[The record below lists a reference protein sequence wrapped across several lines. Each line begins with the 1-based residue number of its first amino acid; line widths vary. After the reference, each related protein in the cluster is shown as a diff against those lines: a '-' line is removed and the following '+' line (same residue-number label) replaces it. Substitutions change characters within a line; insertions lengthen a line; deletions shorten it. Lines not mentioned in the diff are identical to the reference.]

1 MLPASL
7 RKSDGGFCPRL
18 KRVVLSAVSALP
30 VAGLVACGP
39 GTAEPPP
46 EDAPLAA
53 CGPFISGLSGQ
64 PVVAEVTADG
74 GQRATLCLPR
84 HASEPS
90 EPRGSLSFAEPLSG
104 LSRLAVTPLSRP
116 LRVRL
121 AQPVGPRG
129 LDITLTL
136 EPSLRMATAETR
148 ASWLR
153 HAVVVGRF
161 GQAGLS
167 YLPVENLTFSP
178 SLRSPQVRFHLPGHG
193 IAPLAAPGELGD
205 VVTLALALP
214 EAAAQPAPAPRF
226 SYRAIGGVSMGGIGA
241 SMQFFRR
248 PDWFDAIGVMGADPG
263 PDLTYAQNF
272 IREFFFGGF
281 CEDNDPACPSSREPL
296 AGQGEITG
304 TFDAMPIQR
313 GEGIGLTLR
322 RSLYLRANRDLV
334 RALGNWAY
342 YNPADPYLP
351 PGVPASTLAQTPE
364 QACQNPVVLPGKDR
378 DAGAKPFYD
387 GRFNREGRL
396 DVLTFCDGGEVD
408 GQPGVYDP
416 SKPQRDP
423 TQILLAVDVNGN
435 GRRDFGEPVLVQST
449 EPFRDVG
456 IDGIPSRM
464 EPGFDPVRNPDPA
477 GDDYHYLKNP
487 GGTEGNFRFDRGEPY
502 TDSGLDGVTGSGCE
516 IDTGVP
522 GCFDHGEGNG
532 RFDLSPGLGRW
543 LAHDPRS
550 LMTPDAL
557 SPPHGK
563 YANKAIYYDAGI
575 RDFFNAHVAT
585 GSLYGEL
592 ANLRHSVRLFAGFP
606 ALVGRAP
613 ADEPR
618 FDAASVPW
626 SSLGS
631 YVFVR
636 YGNPELSEQEAAATG
651 DGRHA
656 GSVAQVVHRA
666 VSLFGFLLS
675 RWPDGD
681 TSLQSADDPR
691 LLPKPQTLVQTNG
704 RSTPYSIV
712 LPPGYFEPANAGV
725 RYPVIYFGHGYG
737 MAPEELGRQIGS
749 LIHGFMSNPDPAR
762 RLPKA
767 VLVFLDG
774 VCRPGG
780 EVPRAPLDAMGDLCE
795 EGGFYTDHPLGT
807 YKGEA
812 MLIELDAAL
821 RKQYRLKD
829 PMP

>member
-1 MLPASL
+1 MLPAFF
-7 RKSDGGFCPRL
+7 RKSDGTAGRRL
-18 KRVVLSAVSALP
+18 TLAFLSLVSTLP
-30 VAGLVACGP
+30 LACGP
-39 GTAEPPP
+39 GTAEPPG
-46 EDAPLAA
+46 DDMPLAA
-53 CGPFISGLSGQ
+53 CGPAIAGLASQ
-64 PVVAEVTADG
+64 PITVEVTADG

-84 HASEPS
+84 HASDPA
-90 EPRGSLSFAEPLSG
+90 EPRGSLSFGETLPTLSS
-104 LSRLAVTPLSRP
+104 LVVTPLSRT
-116 LRVRL
+116 LRLRL

-136 EPSLRMATAETR
+136 DAAFRMADAETR
-148 ASWLR
+148 ARWQR

-161 GQAGLS
+161 GQAPIG

-193 IAPLAAPGELGD
+193 IAPLAAPGDLGD
-205 VVTLALALP
+205 VVTLALVLP
-214 EAAAQPAPAPRF
+214 AAASQPPPSRF

-272 IREFFFGGF
+272 IHEFFFGGF
-281 CEDNDPACPSSREPL
+281 CEENDPACPPSRAPL

-351 PGVPASTLAQTPE
+351 PGVPASTLQQTPE
-364 QACQNPVVLPGKDR
+364 QACQNPIVLAGTDR
-378 DAGAKPFYD
+378 DPRAKPFYD
-387 GRFNREGRL
+387 GRFNRDGSL
-396 DVLTFCDGGEVD
+396 DVITFCDGGEVD
-408 GQPGVYDP
+408 SQPGVYDP
-416 SKPQRDP
+416 AKPQRDP
-423 TQILLAVDVNGN
+423 TQILLAVDSNGN

-456 IDGIPSRM
+456 IDGIPSTM
-464 EPGFDPVRNPDPA
+464 EPGYDPVKNPDPA

-487 GGTEGNFRFDRGEPY
+487 GGTEANFRFDRGEPY
-502 TDSGLDGVTGSGCE
+502 SDSGLDGVTGKGCE
-516 IDTGVP
+516 IDTGMT

-532 RFDLSPGLGRW
+532 RFDMSPGLARW
-543 LAHDPRS
+543 LSHDPRS

-563 YANKAIYYDAGI
+563 YAGKAIYYDAGI

-585 GSLYGEL
+585 SSLFGEL

-626 SSLGS
+626 ANLGS
-631 YVFVR
+631 HLFVR
-636 YGNPELSEQEAAATG
+636 YGNPEISEQEAAATG

-656 GSVAQVVHRA
+656 GSVAQVVQRA

-681 TSLQSADDPR
+681 TSLQSADDAR
-691 LLPKPQTLVQTNG
+691 LLPKPQTFVQKNG

-712 LPPGYFEPANAGV
+712 LPPGYFEPQNAGV

-737 MAPEELGRQIGS
+737 MAPEDLGRQIGS
-749 LIHGFMSNPDPAR
+749 LIHGFMSNSDPAR

-780 EVPRAPLDAMGDLCE
+780 DVPRAPLDAMGDLCE

-807 YKGEA
+807 YKGEQ
-812 MLIELDAAL
+812 MLIELDAML
-821 RKQYRLKD
+821 RQMYRLKE

>member
-1 MLPASL
+1 MTDPPA
-7 RKSDGGFCPRL
+7 
-18 KRVVLSAVSALP
+18 
-30 VAGLVACGP
+30 
-39 GTAEPPP
+39 
-46 EDAPLAA
+46 EDTPLAA
-53 CGPFISGLSGQ
+53 CGPAIAGLAS
-64 PVVAEVTADG
+64 PAVVTEVTGDG
-74 GQRATLCLPR
+74 DTRATLCLPR
-84 HASEPS
+84 HASDPGD
-90 EPRGSLSFAEPLSG
+90 PRGSLSFVEPLPG
-104 LSRLAVTPLSRP
+104 LSSLSMTALSRT
-116 LRVRL
+116 LRLRL

-129 LDITLTL
+129 LDVTLDL
-136 EPSLRMATAETR
+136 DEAFRSARAEDR
-148 ASWLR
+148 ARWQR

-161 GQAGLS
+161 GSAPAS
-167 YLPVENLTFSP
+167 VLPVENLTFGL
-178 SLRSPQVRFHLPGHG
+178 SLRHPQVRFHLPGHG
-193 IAPLAAPGELGD
+193 IAPLSPPGELGD
-205 VVTLALALP
+205 VLTLALALP
-214 EAAAQPAPAPRF
+214 QAATQPAAPTRF
-226 SYRAIGGVSMGGIGA
+226 RYRAIGGVSMGGIGA

-248 PDWFDAIGVMGADPG
+248 PDWFDAVGVMGADPG

-272 IREFFFGGF
+272 IHEFFFGGF
-281 CEDNDPACPSSREPL
+281 CENNDPSCPPSRAPL
-296 AGQGEITG
+296 SGQGEITG

-351 PGVPASTLAQTPE
+351 PGVPVSTLSQTPE
-364 QACQNPVVLPGKDR
+364 QACQNPVVLPGSDR
-378 DAGAKPFYD
+378 DPMAKPFYD
-387 GRFNREGRL
+387 GRFNREGRF
-396 DVLTFCDGGEVD
+396 DVITFCDGAEVD
-408 GQPGVYDP
+408 SQPGVYDP
-416 SKPQRDP
+416 QKPQRDP
-423 TQILLAVDVNGN
+423 TQILLAVDENGN

-456 IDGIPSRM
+456 IDGIPSTL
-464 EPGFDPVRNPDPA
+464 EPGYDPIKNPDPA

-502 TDSGLDGVTGSGCE
+502 TDSGLDGLTGRGCE
-516 IDTGVP
+516 IESGMP

-532 RFDLSPGLGRW
+532 RFDVSPGLARW

-557 SPPHGK
+557 APPHGA
-563 YANKAIYYDAGI
+563 YASKAIYYDAGI

-585 GSLYGEL
+585 SSLFGEL

-626 SSLGS
+626 TDQGS

-636 YGNPELSEQEAAATG
+636 YGNPELSDKEAAETG

-681 TSLQSADDPR
+681 TSLQPADDPR
-691 LLPKPQTLVQTNG
+691 LLPKPQTFVQKNG

-712 LPPGYFEPANAGV
+712 LPPGYFEPQNQAV

-737 MAPEELGRQIGS
+737 MAPEDLGRQIGS
-749 LIHGFMSNPDPAR
+749 LIHGFMSNPDAAR

-780 EVPRAPLDAMGDLCE
+780 DVPRAPVDPMGDLCE

-807 YKGEA
+807 YKGEQ
-812 MLIELDAAL
+812 MLTELDTAL
-821 RKQYRLKD
+821 RQMYRLKE
-829 PMP
+829 PQ

>member
-1 MLPASL
+1 MLPLCL
-7 RKSDGGFCPRL
+7 RTFDGATGRRSML
-18 KRVVLSAVSALP
+18 ALGSVLPFAWL
-30 VAGLVACGP
+30 LACGP
-39 GTAEPPP
+39 NESTPPAE
-46 EDAPLAA
+46 DMPLSA
-53 CGPFISGLSGQ
+53 CGPAIAGLARQ
-64 PVVAEVTADG
+64 PIVVEVTAEG

-84 HASEPS
+84 HEGEPAD
-90 EPRGSLSFAEPLSG
+90 PRGSLSFVEPPSG
-104 LSRLAVTPLSRP
+104 LSSLQVMPLTRTLRL
-116 LRVRL
+116 RL

-129 LDITLTL
+129 LDVSLTL
-136 EPSLRMATAETR
+136 DAPFRMISPDDLAR
-148 ASWLR
+148 FQR

-161 GQAGLS
+161 GQAPTS
-167 YLPVENLTFSP
+167 YLPVENLSFGP
-178 SLRSPQVRFHLPGHG
+178 SLRSAQVRFHLPGHG

-205 VVTLALALP
+205 VVTLTLALP
-214 EAAAQPAPAPRF
+214 MAATQPASTPRY
-226 SYRAIGGVSMGGIGA
+226 SYRAIGGVSMGGIGS

-248 PDWFDAIGVMGADPG
+248 PDWFDAVGVMGADPG

-272 IREFFFGGF
+272 IHEFFFGGF
-281 CEDNDPACPSSREPL
+281 CEDNDPNCPNSRAPL

-351 PGVPASTLAQTPE
+351 PGVPASTLSQTPE
-364 QACQNPVVLPGKDR
+364 AACQSPVVLAGKDR
-378 DAGAKPFYD
+378 DPTAKPFYD
-387 GRFNREGRL
+387 GRFNREGSH
-396 DVLTFCDGGEVD
+396 DVITFCDGGEVD
-408 GQPGVYDP
+408 SQPGVYDP
-416 SKPQRDP
+416 QKTQRDP

-456 IDGIPSRM
+456 IDGIPSTM
-464 EPGFDPVRNPDPA
+464 EPGYDPVKNPDPA

-487 GGTEGNFRFDRGEPY
+487 GGTESNFRFDRGEPY

-516 IDTGVP
+516 IDTGTP

-532 RFDLSPGLGRW
+532 RFDVSPGLARW

-563 YANKAIYYDAGI
+563 FAGKALYYDAGI

-585 GSLYGEL
+585 SALFGEL

-626 SSLGS
+626 ANQGS

-636 YGNPELSEQEAAATG
+636 YGNPELSDSEAAASG

-691 LLPKPQTLVQTNG
+691 LLPKPQMFVQKNG

-712 LPPGYFEPANAGV
+712 LPPGYFDAANASV

-737 MAPEELGRQIGS
+737 MAPEDLGRQIGS
-749 LIHGFMSNPDPAR
+749 LIHGFMSNPDSAR

-780 EVPRAPLDAMGDLCE
+780 EVPRAPLDPMGDLCE

-807 YKGEA
+807 YKGEQ

-821 RKQYRLKD
+821 RKQYRLKE
-829 PMP
+829 PQ

>member
-1 MLPASL
+1 MDMTADEAPFA
-7 RKSDGGFCPRL
+7 P
-18 KRVVLSAVSALP
+18 
-30 VAGLVACGP
+30 CGP
-39 GTAEPPP
+39 AIT
-46 EDAPLAA
+46 
-53 CGPFISGLSGQ
+53 SLSSK
-64 PVVAEVTADG
+64 PVVIEVMGSGDN
-74 GQRATLCLPR
+74 RAALCLPR
-84 HASEPS
+84 HVGDTVD
-90 EPRGSLSFAEPLSG
+90 PRGSLSIQDG
-104 LSRLAVTPLSRP
+104 LPVPAGFSATLLSRP
-116 LRVRL
+116 VVLSL
-121 AQPVGPRG
+121 AQPIGPRG

-136 EPSLRMATAETR
+136 DAPQRMTNAETQAR
-148 ASWLR
+148 FR
-153 HAVVVGRF
+153 QQAVVLGRF
-161 GQAGLS
+161 GKGPITVVPA
-167 YLPVENLTFSP
+167 ENLVFSP

-193 IAPLAAPGELGD
+193 IAPLAAPGELGE
-205 VVTLALALP
+205 VATLAVALLDDGS
-214 EAAAQPAPAPRF
+214 QPAPRYR
-226 SYRAIGGVSMGGIGA
+226 YRAIGGVSMGGIGA

-248 PDWFDAIGVMGADPG
+248 TDWFDALGVMGADPG

-272 IREFFFGGF
+272 IHEFFFGGF
-281 CEDNDPACPSSREPL
+281 CEDNDPNCPPSRAPL

-351 PGVPASTLAQTPE
+351 PGVPISTLSQTPE

-378 DAGAKPFYD
+378 DPMAKPFYD
-387 GRFNREGRL
+387 GRFNRDGAA
-396 DVLTFCDGGEVD
+396 DVITFCDGGEVD
-408 GQPGVYDP
+408 SQPGVYDP
-416 SKPQRDP
+416 AKTQRDP
-423 TQILLAVDVNGN
+423 TQILLAVDSNGN

-456 IDGIPSRM
+456 IDGVPSSQ
-464 EPGFDPVRNPDPA
+464 EPGYDPVKNPDPA

-487 GGTEGNFRFDRGEPY
+487 GGTESNFRYDRGEPY
-502 TDSGLDGVTGSGCE
+502 TDSGLDGITSAGCE
-516 IDTGVP
+516 IESGTP

-532 RFDLSPGLGRW
+532 RFDVSPGLARW

-557 SPPHGK
+557 SPPRGK
-563 YANKAIYYDAGI
+563 YAGKAIYYDAGI

-585 GSLYGEL
+585 SSLFGEL
-592 ANLRHSVRLFAGFP
+592 ANLRHPVRLFGGFP
-606 ALVGRAP
+606 ALAGRAP
-613 ADEPR
+613 SEEAR
-618 FDAASVPW
+618 FDAARVAWKDLSP
-626 SSLGS
+626 

-656 GSVAQVVHRA
+656 GSVAQVVQRA

-691 LLPKPQTLVQTNG
+691 LLPKPQMFVQKNG

-712 LPPGYFEPANAGV
+712 LPPGYFDPQNAGV

-737 MAPEELGRQIGS
+737 MAPEDLGRQIGS
-749 LIHGFMSNPDPAR
+749 LIHGFMSNPDASQ

-780 EVPRAPLDAMGDLCE
+780 EVPRAPLDPMGDGCE
-795 EGGFYTDHPLGT
+795 EGGFYTDHALGS
-807 YKGEA
+807 YKGEQ
-812 MLIELDAAL
+812 MLIELDALL
-821 RKQYRLKD
+821 RQMYRLKE
-829 PMP
+829 PTP